1 MNKVKINNNSVY
13 LAWTDASPLHDQLTA
28 SIQPI
33 QEQLPAPHFI
43 QEEKEHKESRHATA
57 KKATSATEEITEA
70 ASAHSSANQTSASLS
85 TSTQGIRSELIQRQG
100 QTQHQST
107 KKSSGEITIGIVAGR
122 KLRLT
127 ALEVAAALI
136 GSSFSLIITT
146 SIPLQDLLT
155 KPVRIYHPL
164 FFRPQQLLSYEKGLS
179 TT

>member
-57 KKATSATEEITEA
+57 KKAASATEEITEA

-85 TSTQGIRSELIQRQG
+85 TSTQGIRSELIQTQG
-100 QTQHQST
+100 
-107 KKSSGEITIGIVAGR
+107 
-122 KLRLT
+122 
-127 ALEVAAALI
+127 
-136 GSSFSLIITT
+136 TT
-146 SIPLQDLLT
+146 LQLHWHEQIQPTLL
-155 KPVRIYHPL
+155 
-164 FFRPQQLLSYEKGLS
+164 QLH
-179 TT
+179 